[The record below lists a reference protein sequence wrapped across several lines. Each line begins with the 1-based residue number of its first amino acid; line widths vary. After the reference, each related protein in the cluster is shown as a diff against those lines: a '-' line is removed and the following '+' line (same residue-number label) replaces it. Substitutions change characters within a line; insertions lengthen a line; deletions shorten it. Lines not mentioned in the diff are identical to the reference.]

1 MRNIVQKAKICNS
14 KIEKG
19 YTFMLGLDILDEN
32 GDYDFSQGF
41 GGGKF
46 QNYEDY
52 EFWKKAIENIADR
65 RFEDINGATIQAIV
79 TPAIILGIGN
89 PNGKY
94 WIVREENDIKV
105 KSTRDDI
112 DKFFKDNEIEGLKEN
127 FPKEERER

>member
-1 MRNIVQKAKICNS
+1 MGNIVQKAKICNS
-14 KIEKG
+14 KIEEG

-41 GGGKF
+41 SGRKF

-52 EFWKKAIENIADR
+52 QFWKNAIENIADR

-89 PNGKY
+89 TNGKY
-94 WIVREENDIKV
+94 WIVREENDVKV
-105 KSTRDDI
+105 KSTKDEI
-112 DKFFKDNEIEGLKEN
+112 NKFFGENQIEILETSRVDK
-127 FPKEERER
+127 ERER